1 MMCGSM
7 ELSAAISH
15 CVARARAPV
24 LGQQRFAAF
33 PDVEHDRSGFERDV
47 TLKMKRFP
55 LLFSACSPV
64 TPKSAPVIFYEGI
77 SLETLMESAFVDDIV
92 VILAPILRFSP
103 VFCPVIPENSQWDEF
118 GSDCILSQLPGMFG
132 LAKI

>member
-1 MMCGSM
+1 
-7 ELSAAISH
+7 
-15 CVARARAPV
+15 
-24 LGQQRFAAF
+24 
-33 PDVEHDRSGFERDV
+33 
-47 TLKMKRFP
+47 
-55 LLFSACSPV
+55 
-64 TPKSAPVIFYEGI
+64 
-77 SLETLMESAFVDDIV
+77 MESAFVDDIV

>member
-55 LLFSACSPV
+55 LLFFACCPV
-64 TPKSAPVIFYEGI
+64 TPKSAPVIFFE
-77 SLETLMESAFVDDIV
+77 
-92 VILAPILRFSP
+92 
-103 VFCPVIPENSQWDEF
+103 EF
-118 GSDCILSQLPGMFG
+118 R
-132 LAKI
+132 

>member
-1 MMCGSM
+1 
-7 ELSAAISH
+7 
-15 CVARARAPV
+15 
-24 LGQQRFAAF
+24 
-33 PDVEHDRSGFERDV
+33 VEHDRSGFERDV